1 MCVTAL
7 SIGLFS
13 VSTGFSQQQLYEYQG
28 FTVSTKTQKLEE
40 QRKKDKYLLQV
51 KMISEDQD
59 LYYPAS
65 MMVNSKTN
73 KKGSSK

>member
-1 MCVTAL
+1 MFTTAF

-13 VSTGFSQQQLYEYQG
+13 ISNAFSQQQLYEYQG

-40 QRKKDKYLLQV
+40 QRKRDKYLMQI

-65 MMVNSKTN
+65 MMVDSKN
-73 KKGSSK
+73 KKKSS